1 MEEMIQLWLRDKN
14 DDHKILKCAQ
24 QIENREQTIG
34 DLVTALGP
42 HLTNK
47 DTKIRIDACTLL
59 SNVIHKLPKDCLNQ
73 GELESLVQFLCS
85 RLEDHYTLQPV
96 ALSLLLQL
104 SSADNLT
111 GENAC
116 SIITSVFK
124 EVHIQTCMQH
134 DRLKIFQILGTL
146 LDIHT
151 KDVITMG
158 RDFLYQ
164 YIQVIDGE
172 QDPRNLL
179 TIFQLTKNLI
189 ESSFPLFDL
198 VEELFDVSSCYF
210 PIDFNPAAAGKKSTI
225 TNLDL
230 VSSLRG
236 VLASTKQ
243 FAQYCIPL
251 MLEKLESDVESAK
264 IDSLETLTACLGC
277 YGKQELEKYLSSLWS
292 DVKRE
297 INQSSSEQI
306 EKCCLTF
313 LTSLLSN
320 LSSWPVDQKSEK
332 ATDLKSF
339 LDDVLEDCV
348 PRLQA
353 QSDDRSKWMAGHVV
367 LACAKSSKKACSQ
380 IVTTVLPILLQN
392 AQSKSA
398 STTLAGQSVQQSA
411 LDNLVKLTA
420 VCGQFNFENHPVL
433 KKKEEFFTIL
443 NELALKSEI
452 EEQLK
457 CIAVAGFAS
466 LLKLEILSNVELTE
480 IASLLLKMIKLKP
493 ESHLRGEV
501 LSVAGYL
508 SSQHPDVAKSHLIPC
523 VMRRMEEGDDSC
535 FDVLASV
542 CTHFDV
548 LKLVLGFIMERIV
561 NTQVDETSEPLLHAC
576 LESLQK
582 MTSSSWVGNT
592 EIEYMALNLV
602 LPLLK
607 RCIEVTLELSVPEQC
622 CANCH
627 IFEDVSKECA
637 SLPILKSAAIVIRN
651 VCQKLKPGKSTD
663 LVIQLIASLYN
674 NSKLSSLDIKSD
686 VHFTPFHPK
695 ASPLQTRTLCFLP
708 ATICALHPNIEIP
721 ELAELETKL
730 LNTCLHCTDQPSYV
744 FAAKALSGLVNKYK
758 KPSIPILEKLKSHFD
773 TDPNWS
779 LKSEEEK
786 MMILTLLIWIC
797 KALVLSNHPD
807 SLIFIKNL
815 LYWMG
820 DDSVGE
826 VAAAGF
832 DIILRE
838 SNEVLSPSSHST
850 IRLMH
855 KQRFFLLIIPE
866 IVSSFKTSENKTQQ
880 TNILTALSHLIGHLP
895 KQVLMQHFTEL
906 LPLLTQA
913 LHTDNTQLL
922 KSVLSTLF
930 CFIQDTTE
938 AMTAHLENLMKH
950 FLRLSKFKQDIDV
963 RVKAVQCIG
972 VVTLLPPIVIL
983 PFKNDIVRHLV
994 SVLDDRKRDVRTEAS
1009 KARSEWFL
1017 VGT

>member
-1 MEEMIQLWLRDKN
+1 MEEMIKLWLSDKN

-24 QIENREQTIG
+24 QIENREQTIS

-42 HLTNK
+42 HLTNT
-47 DTKIRIDACTLL
+47 DTKTRIDACTLL

-73 GELESLVQFLCS
+73 GELESIVQFLCS

-96 ALSLLLQL
+96 VLSLLLQL
-104 SSADNLT
+104 SSADNLS
-111 GENAC
+111 GENAR
-116 SIITSVFK
+116 SIITSMFK

-179 TIFQLTKNLI
+179 AIFQLTKNLI
-189 ESSFPLFDL
+189 ESGFPLFDL

-230 VSSLRG
+230 VSSLRS

-277 YGKQELEKYLSSLWS
+277 YGKQELERYLSSLWS

-297 INQSSSEQI
+297 VNQSSSEEI
-306 EKCCLTF
+306 ENGCLTF

-353 QSDDRSKWMAGHVV
+353 QSDDRSKWMTGHVV
-367 LACAKSSKKACSQ
+367 LACAKSSKIACSQ

-392 AQSKSA
+392 AQSKSPSA
-398 STTLAGQSVQQSA
+398 TLAGQSVQQSA

-420 VCGQFNFENHPVL
+420 VCGQFHFENHPVL
-433 KKKEEFFTIL
+433 KKKEEVLTIL
-443 NELALKSEI
+443 NEVALKSEN
-452 EEQLK
+452 EQLK

-466 LLKLEILSNVELTE
+466 LLKLEILSNNELTE
-480 IASLLLKMIKLKP
+480 LASVLFKMINLKP
-493 ESHLRGEV
+493 EPHLRGEV

-508 SSQHPDVAKSHLIPC
+508 SSQHPEVAKSHLIPC
-523 VMRRMEEGDDSC
+523 VMRRMKDGGDESC

-561 NTQVDETSEPLLHAC
+561 NTKVDESSGPLLHAC

-592 EIEYMALNLV
+592 EVEYMALNLV

-627 IFEDVSKECA
+627 IFEGISKECA

-663 LVIQLIASLYN
+663 LVIQLIVSLYN
-674 NSKLSSLDIKSD
+674 NSELSALDIKSD

-708 ATICALHPNIEIP
+708 ATICALRPNIEIP
-721 ELAELETKL
+721 ELPELETKL
-730 LNTCLHCTDQPSYV
+730 LNTCLHCSDQPSYV
-744 FAAKALSGLVNKYK
+744 FAAKALSSLVNKYK
-758 KPSIPILEKLKSHFD
+758 KPSDPILEKLKSFYKPTYLEVVNESYKHSVPKGSESHFKVVVVSD
-773 TDPNWS
+773 
-779 LKSEEEK
+779 
-786 MMILTLLIWIC
+786 
-797 KALVLSNHPD
+797 
-807 SLIFIKNL
+807 IFDGQSHIQRHRGVNNL
-815 LYWMG
+815 LK
-820 DDSVGE
+820 E
-826 VAAAGF
+826 
-832 DIILRE
+832 E
-838 SNEVLSPSSHST
+838 LSGKIH
-850 IRLMH
+850 
-855 KQRFFLLIIPE
+855 
-866 IVSSFKTSENKTQQ
+866 
-880 TNILTALSHLIGHLP
+880 ALSI
-895 KQVLMQHFTEL
+895 
-906 LPLLTQA
+906 QA
-913 LHTDNTQLL
+913 KTPSQWKASDQF
-922 KSVLSTLF
+922 VDST
-930 CFIQDTTE
+930 
-938 AMTAHLENLMKH
+938 
-950 FLRLSKFKQDIDV
+950 
-963 RVKAVQCIG
+963 
-972 VVTLLPPIVIL
+972 PPCL
-983 PFKNDIVRHLV
+983 GG
-994 SVLDDRKRDVRTEAS
+994 S
-1009 KARSEWFL
+1009 KADKK
-1017 VGT
+1017 